1 MLVKVERE
9 IGGQLLSIETGKLAR
24 QAHGSAVVRY
34 GDTIVLGTVVSAAPR
49 PGIDFFPL
57 SVDYREKMSA
67 AGKFPGGF
75 FKREGRP
82 THKEVLTMRM
92 IDRPMRPLFPDG
104 FMDEVQIQ
112 VMVLSADLQNNPDIL
127 GMIAASAAVC
137 VSPVPFD
144 GPLGAVRVA
153 RVDGKFVI
161 NPTSAQMEYSDLE
174 AVLGGTIEAVNMIEV
189 GAREVPDDVVVDA
202 IRHGHEQGVIP
213 VAEMIRELQR
223 QCKVEKSWTP
233 PERDEKFYGE
243 IDRRVRGPLVEA
255 KKIKGKQERNEK
267 VSEIYKQTLE
277 AMCPA
282 DADAAPEPAKVKDAI
297 SRIEEQVVRAQIL
310 NDGRRPDGRKNDEIR
325 PLTMEIG
332 WLPRVHGSA
341 LFGRGETQAMV
352 TVTLGTSQDEQI
364 VDELMD
370 DYSKKFML
378 HYNFPPFSVGEVRRI
393 GSPGRREIGHGA
405 LAEKSLESIL
415 PDPETF
421 PYTIRLVSDI
431 LESNGSS
438 SMATVCG
445 GTLSLMDAGVPIR
458 APVAGISIGMVEED
472 GKHVLLT
479 DIIGEEDHFGDMDF
493 KVAGTSEGVTG
504 VQVDLK
510 RRGLTHKL
518 IKEAVQRAR
527 KALGFLLGEMAGV
540 IDKPRAS
547 ISQYAPRILTIKINP
562 EKIGKVIGPGGKGIK
577 GLEADTGAKISIE
590 DDGTVFIACVDADGA
605 ERARQ
610 AIEAIAEDVQVG
622 RIYEGRVTTVKD
634 FGAFVELTA
643 GQDGLCHIS
652 ELDDSYVKAVSDVVR
667 IGDRV
672 KVKVIAIDEQ
682 GRVKLSRKAA
692 LRDGATDSKVVQTSG
707 KT

>member
-49 PGIDFFPL
+49 PGVDFFPL
-57 SVDYREKMSA
+57 TVDYREKMSA

-82 THKEVLTMRM
+82 THKEILTMRM

-104 FMDEVQIQ
+104 FIDEVQIQ

-137 VSPVPFD
+137 ASPIPFD

-189 GAREVPDDVVVDA
+189 GAREVPDDAVVDA
-202 IRHGHEQGVIP
+202 IRHGHEQGVVP

-223 QCKVEKSWTP
+223 QCKVEKNWTP
-233 PERDEKFYGE
+233 PARDEKFYAE

-255 KKIKGKQERNEK
+255 KKIKGKQDRNEQ
-267 VSEIYKQTLE
+267 VAEIYKQTVE

-282 DADAAPEPAKVKDAI
+282 DAAVAPDPLKVKDAI
-297 SRIEEQVVRAQIL
+297 SRIEEQVVRSQIL

-325 PLTMEIG
+325 PLAMEIG

-341 LFGRGETQAMV
+341 LFARGETQAMV
-352 TVTLGTSQDEQI
+352 TVTLGTSQDEQL

-510 RRGLTHKL
+510 RRGLTHKQ

-527 KALGFLLGEMAGV
+527 KAIGFLLGEMTRV
-540 IDKPRAS
+540 IDKPRPN

-590 DDGTVFIACVDADGA
+590 DDGTVFIACIDADGA

-692 LRDGATDSKVVQTSG
+692 LRDGAVDSKVAQTSG
-707 KT
+707 KA